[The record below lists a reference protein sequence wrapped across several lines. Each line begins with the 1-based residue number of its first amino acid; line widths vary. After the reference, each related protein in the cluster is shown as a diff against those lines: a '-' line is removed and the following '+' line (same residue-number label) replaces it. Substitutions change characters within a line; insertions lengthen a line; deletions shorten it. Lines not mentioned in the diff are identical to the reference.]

1 MKCREALE
9 LVDVQLPDD
18 EILDFNIMY
27 VNYFFDENFPL
38 YNKPKK
44 HFRALMNQ
52 IIELTDLD
60 KRHPPRVPVENY
72 YYRHFKGHNGSSPN
86 YLK

>member
-27 VNYFFDENFPL
+27 VNYFFDEDFPL

-44 HFRALMNQ
+44 HFRALMNK

-60 KRHPPRVPVENY
+60 KRQKPVSAPSNN

-86 YLK
+86 HFN

>member
-27 VNYFFDENFPL
+27 VNYFFDKDFPL

-52 IIELTDLD
+52 IIDLTDLD
-60 KRHPPRVPVENY
+60 KRQKPLRCQTNN
-72 YYRHFKGHNGSSPN
+72 YYRHYKGHNGSNPI
-86 YLK
+86 Y